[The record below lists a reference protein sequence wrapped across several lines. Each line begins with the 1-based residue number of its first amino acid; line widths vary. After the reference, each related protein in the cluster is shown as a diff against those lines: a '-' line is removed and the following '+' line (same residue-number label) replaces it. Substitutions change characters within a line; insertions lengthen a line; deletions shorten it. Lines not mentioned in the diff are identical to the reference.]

1 MTGPKVWLDYDQ
13 KQLDSQYDQRVLVPD
28 ADAYMARNL
37 VASRRVRAE
46 MDCRLDVAYGP
57 SGDEKLDVFPAN
69 RAGAPVVVYVHGG
82 AWTRWD
88 KAHNSFQAPAFV
100 RAGAA
105 YVAVDFALV
114 PQVSLDEQVRQN
126 RAAVAWVYRNAAG
139 FGADPQR
146 LFVAGHSSG
155 AHVVGLLAVNDW
167 HAAAGLPADLIKGA
181 VAVSGMY
188 DLEPVR
194 LSARNAYLH
203 LDDAAVARNS
213 MLRQLPARMPPMI
226 VAWGGK
232 EQLEFQRQSR
242 DLVAELR
249 RRGDACEEYFY
260 PGHNHFDMSNEFANP
275 DSAFMQ
281 AAFRMMGLT

>member
-13 KQLDSQYDQRVLVPD
+13 QQLDRQYDQRVLVPD

-37 VASRRVRAE
+37 VDSRRVRAE

-57 SGDEKLDVFPAN
+57 SGDEKLDIFPAAQ
-69 RAGAPVVVYVHGG
+69 AGAPVVVYVHGG

-100 RAGAA
+100 GAGAA
-105 YVAVDFALV
+105 FVSVDFALV
-114 PQVSLDEQVRQN
+114 PQVSLDEQVRQV
-126 RAAVAWVYRNAAG
+126 RAAVAWVYRNAAE
-139 FGADPQR
+139 FGADPRR

-167 HAAAGLPADLIKGA
+167 TATPGLPADLVKGA

-213 MLRQLPARMPPMI
+213 MLRQLPARMPPMV

-242 DLVAELR
+242 DLVTELR
-249 RRGDACEEYFY
+249 RRGHACEEFFY
-260 PGHNHFDMSNEFANP
+260 PEHNHFDMSNEFANP
-275 DSAFMQ
+275 DGAFMQ